1 MAQSDY
7 ITYNKAVVT
16 LVCENKEYVV
26 SNVNTKG
33 RPGADCGCHL
43 KSLEIKAPAFESGN
57 TNSVGTTG
65 TVNLV
70 DYKYSVFH
78 KLISHMSH
86 YLYNDDKTPK
96 PETEVKKQDLCPKV
110 KISLDCFSGSR
121 SWEGWIVDWN
131 YTFTGT
137 APEISLNFT
146 CTNPGEAT
154 QLISAEEAA
163 NQVKASD
170 GTSGNNGVDDKT
182 GELSFASPAD
192 LVTKMQEK
200 YGNLPELKVLHP
212 DGSEAIG
219 IDGANKI
226 IFIDTPFKFKESSKC
241 GLINAYMQLVK
252 YCVFSVEN
260 KVIEASLQNLG
271 KVFQAARNDLFTA
284 AYGSSALLAGYISDD
299 GKYFII
305 TSKDKFKESSDD
317 ESYIFIQNGSTPAYN
332 KVSGSYV
339 IPMTSFNFNTNMK
352 MTAIQSSIL
361 CLGENSQIIQRNDG
375 TATTT
380 TDTQEQANKADTQ
393 ARTEANASSISVSF
407 DCYNYIHFQRNNV
420 DKKVRISVFDEFGDP
435 VKYLNTDITIR
446 EVTYSLEGAVVKAH
460 VEGTT
465 VFNNLSGAPTRGSG
479 NARGTNVEREKGG
492 SGGNKKGGGNK
503 KVGKGPNDNDPKIT
517 DSYRKYLKEEDEVA
531 IPIEYDKT
539 ATLVSNGIFF
549 EHVDEFL
556 DTYGTERDGIYP
568 TNLDYKF
575 IKKLIDA
582 GNIGLLS
589 LLMNIA
595 HYGAKNYPS
604 TWTDDPLKHD
614 PWHKNITPFTH
625 GYEGKA
631 PFRYTFGGLGIADF
645 DVGKIGRM
653 YNRAGFNQDIDKDHL
668 ASVIVKTPEDDG
680 QGVVSGWK
688 NMTFSKDKNNPTRLV
703 PIFKNSKGKIV
714 SKGKWP
720 KFDHGLKQDAKWREW
735 AKYILNYKG
744 DSNNPWPYQHL
755 LFSMWVELFWTPVVN
770 KLKNSQS
777 KNGHTVCLQDAVR
790 LSRAANSGSNDM
802 SGVYGNTVESFYNTY
817 RSHGNAAHCVKQH
830 AYAKRVNAILVY
842 ELGDKYKK

>member
-1 MAQSDY
+1 MVQSNY

-16 LVCENKEYVV
+16 LICNNTEYIV

-33 RPGADCGCHL
+33 QPGADCGCHL

-65 TVNLV
+65 TVGLV

-96 PETEVKKQDLCPKV
+96 PETEVKKQNLCPKV

-154 QLISAEEAA
+154 SLRSAEEESTEL
-163 NQVKASD
+163 KSTD
-170 GTSGNNGVDDKT
+170 
-182 GELSFASPAD
+182 GELSFESPAEF
-192 LVTKMQEK
+192 VTKMQEK
-200 YGNLPELKVLHP
+200 YGNLPELKVLSP
-212 DGSEAIG
+212 DGSESIG
-219 IDGANKI
+219 TDGANKI
-226 IFIDTPFKFKESSKC
+226 IFINTPFKFRESSKC

-252 YCVFSVEN
+252 YCVFSVGGITGLSGAAKVAAEFGAALGGVIN
-260 KVIEASLQNLG
+260 KL
-271 KVFQAARNDLFTA
+271 VFGTND
-284 AYGSSALLAGYISDD
+284 LLAGYISDD

-305 TSKDKFKESSDD
+305 TSKDKYKESPDD
-317 ESYIFIQNGSTPAYN
+317 ESYIFIQNGSTPAYDKLN
-332 KVSGSYV
+332 GNYV

-361 CLGENSQIIQRNDG
+361 NLGENSQIIQRNDG

-380 TDTQEQANKADTQ
+380 TDTQEQANKADAQ

-407 DCYNYIHFQRNNV
+407 DCYNYIHFQRNNI
-420 DKKVRISVFDEFGDP
+420 DKKVKISVFDEFGDP

-517 DSYRKYLKEEDEVA
+517 DSYRNYLKEEDEIA

-539 ATLVSNGIFF
+539 VTLVSNGIFF

-556 DTYGTERDGIYP
+556 DTYGTERGGIYP

-614 PWHKNITPFTH
+614 PWHKNIIPFTH

-631 PFRYTFGGLGIADF
+631 PFRYTFSGLGIADF

-653 YNRAGFNQDIDKDHL
+653 YTRAGFNENIDKDHL
-668 ASVIVKTPEDDG
+668 ASVIVKSPESDS
-680 QGVVSGWK
+680 QGTVSGWK
-688 NMTFSKDKNNPTRLV
+688 SITFSKDKNNPNRLV
-703 PIFKNSKGKIV
+703 PIFKNAKGKV
-714 SKGKWP
+714 VDKGKWT
-720 KFDHGLKQDAKWREW
+720 KFDCGLKQDSQWREW

-744 DSNNPWPYQHL
+744 DSKNPWPYQHL
-755 LFSMWVELFWTPVVN
+755 LFSMWVELFWAPIVK
-770 KLKNSQS
+770 KLKTTQS
-777 KNGHTVCLQDAVR
+777 KNNHIICLQDAVR
-790 LSRAANSGSNDM
+790 FSRAVNSGSNDI
-802 SGVYGNTVESFYNTY
+802 SGIYGDRVEAFYNTY
-817 RSHGNAAHCVKQH
+817 RSHGDAEHCVKQH

-842 ELGDKYKK
+842 ELGDKYKSK